1 MHRTEFSTKCH
12 CSTCLPHRQP
22 LQGHRAEC
30 TDLRKRLSLLVW
42 QWNHCRS
49 WLFSTMEI
57 DAFTDLVTLA
67 VVVFTHAAHK
77 NECKKRLSQCQCKKK
92 LLTKALRRCQMS
104 LLVFVAATWCSLNLW
119 WDQPRVWPSSVAWC
133 LVFFAF
139 AINLWPCCC
148 CWLLL
153 NSAIL
158 HSWADSVHLHVVLHE
173 WIAFYSVFLN
183 IHQSGVLTAL
193 AWLVPHETAAIS
205 VRSVYT
211 IQPCTV
217 SLHAKP
223 HT

>member
-1 MHRTEFSTKCH
+1 
-12 CSTCLPHRQP
+12 
-22 LQGHRAEC
+22 
-30 TDLRKRLSLLVW
+30 
-42 QWNHCRS
+42 
-49 WLFSTMEI
+49 MEI

-153 NSAIL
+153 YSAIL

-173 WIAFYSVFLN
+173 WIAFYSAFFWISTKAVYLQHWHGWCHMKLLPSQCVLCTPYNHAPCHFMQSHIRKVHVCLAVTCHLQFWQNGLITLHLHVMRQGAPTTASIHFLF
-183 IHQSGVLTAL
+183 S
-193 AWLVPHETAAIS
+193 S
-205 VRSVYT
+205 
-211 IQPCTV
+211 
-217 SLHAKP
+217 
-223 HT
+223 